1 MHKLNYFVS
10 KSHKALIIKR
20 LDNFRHSISES
31 LNTSFKYQKCKRN
44 GAKSVNNP
52 KFQFEGWKV

>member
-1 MHKLNYFVS
+1 MMNKVNYFVS

-52 KFQFEGWKV
+52 KL